1 MIETPTAMGNIDAI
15 AATPGIDL
23 LFVGPSDL
31 SITLSGGAVLDPLS
45 KAVGV
50 KLEEIVAAAKKAGK
64 VAGLYC
70 GNAERAAAM
79 SKRGFNFLAVGS
91 DLGFL
96 REGAAPHINALKG

>member
-1 MIETPTAMGNIDAI
+1 MGNIDAI
-15 AATPGIDL
+15 AATPGIDV

-31 SITLSGGAVLDPLS
+31 SITLSDGAVLDPLS
-45 KAVGV
+45 KEVEARLAEV
-50 KLEEIVAAAKKAGK
+50 VAAAKKAGK

-70 GNAERAAAM
+70 GNAARAAAM

-96 REGAAPHINALKG
+96 REGAAPHLKTLKA